1 LERAMSKLT
10 LSDVAEK
17 MRGIDIAFLST
28 KSDSG
33 EIASRPMS
41 NNGNVEYDGDS
52 YYFTLDST
60 QTVTDITRDAKVSLA
75 FSGKPGLLSS
85 AAKFYAAIEGDAEV
99 IRDKAAFEEHWASD
113 LDAWF
118 KQGVDTPGLVLIKV
132 SARRI
137 KYWNGY
143 DEGELDV

>member
-1 LERAMSKLT
+1 MSKLT

-41 NNGNVEYDGDS
+41 SNGNVEYDGDS
-52 YYFTLDST
+52 YFTLDST
-60 QTVTDITRDAKVSLA
+60 QTVTDIKRDAKVSLA

-85 AAKFYAAIEGDAEV
+85 AAKFYASVEGDAEL
-99 IRDKAAFEEHWASD
+99 IRDKAEFEERWASD

-118 KQGVDTPGLVLIKV
+118 KEGVDTPGLVLIKV

-143 DEGELDV
+143 EEGELEV